1 MGRSAPRLSF
11 LDSFHGCSYCERFM
25 TLSTSKSERSAVGYA
40 ARSDPTPSQP
50 LKWTSAAVIGPA
62 LVPAR
67 MLAALR
73 LIDLTSDGLNGTVT
87 MRSPSWRSYSP
98 DVASASCTC
107 MGLGTWTFA
116 V

>member
-1 MGRSAPRLSF
+1 M
-11 LDSFHGCSYCERFM
+11 
-25 TLSTSKSERSAVGYA
+25 
-40 ARSDPTPSQP
+40 
-50 LKWTSAAVIGPA
+50 IGPA
-62 LVPAR
+62 LVPAM

-87 MRSPSWRSYSP
+87 TRSPSWRSYSP

-107 MGLGTWTFA
+107 VGFGTCTLA